1 MGAQKNRLNEMV
13 LFSTQNKCLIRWI
26 KYSHFFQFLQ
36 FYAFLFIHVD
46 PYVYRKADDGLQ
58 KVSQQGQDQH
68 VMPRD
73 ISNKHIMAY
82 GMYSL

>member
-1 MGAQKNRLNEMV
+1 MFNQMDKIFTI
-13 LFSTQNKCLIRWI
+13 FSIFTIL
-26 KYSHFFQFLQ
+26 HFF
-36 FYAFLFIHVD
+36 FIHVD

-82 GMYSL
+82 GMYSLCPQLLETRDFLPSIH